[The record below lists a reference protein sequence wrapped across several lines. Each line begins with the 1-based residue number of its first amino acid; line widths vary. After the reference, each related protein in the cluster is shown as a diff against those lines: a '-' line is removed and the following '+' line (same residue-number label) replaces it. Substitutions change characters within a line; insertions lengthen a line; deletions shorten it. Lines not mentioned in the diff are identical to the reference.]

1 MQQRDEPWRGRWL
14 KRRWSFLA
22 WALFLPLFAALFMI
36 DIGFLGANLFKFF
49 EGGWLPVAVAC
60 FALVLMLAWISG
72 RDRLLAAHAADTVLV
87 TVDAQVPGSFFDDE
101 ALAAG
106 IVRKRGSGRVRR
118 NSKIDDDQLK
128 ALVADGFGLNAI
140 AEHFSCTKQAVWAAK
155 QRLGI

>member
-1 MQQRDEPWRGRWL
+1 M
-14 KRRWSFLA
+14 
-22 WALFLPLFAALFMI
+22 
-36 DIGFLGANLFKFF
+36 
-49 EGGWLPVAVAC
+49 
-60 FALVLMLAWISG
+60 
-72 RDRLLAAHAADTVLV
+72 TVLEALKEEGSTYASV
-87 TVDAQVPGSFFDDE
+87 SRKLSLPYAQVRRE

-106 IVRKRGSGRVRR
+106 IVRKRGSGRGRR